1 MNVIQ
6 SVKNYVSNALDF
18 NHATLSGAIDII
30 VVRDGHDMYKC
41 TPFHVRF
48 GKLQVSRSACLLMR
62 ISWRLDFE
70 KQRKTSQSL
79 H

>member
-30 VVRDGHDMYKC
+30 VVRDSTDDMYKC

-48 GKLQVSRSACLLMR
+48 GKLQVR
-62 ISWRLDFE
+62 F
-70 KQRKTSQSL
+70 RKVSVNIALNSCRF
-79 H
+79 